1 MCSGVGEM
9 KFEHFQHIS
18 AIIYYHLIGSA
29 TADDKQKS
37 DTRAERSRASN

>member
-1 MCSGVGEM
+1 M

-18 AIIYYHLIGSA
+18 LESNGAIIYYHLIGSA